1 MIYFLTDTPSSPP
14 PGQPTGERAGQGLG
28 PAAKMARIENQE
40 DKTGG
45 GGGGGISMG
54 VQGSVEDAYLNFLDE
69 INELQE

>member
-1 MIYFLTDTPSSPP
+1 
-14 PGQPTGERAGQGLG
+14 
-28 PAAKMARIENQE
+28 MARIETQE
-40 DKTGG
+40 EKSS

>member
-1 MIYFLTDTPSSPP
+1 
-14 PGQPTGERAGQGLG
+14 
-28 PAAKMARIENQE
+28 MARIENQE
-40 DKTGG
+40 DKT

>member
-1 MIYFLTDTPSSPP
+1 
-14 PGQPTGERAGQGLG
+14 
-28 PAAKMARIENQE
+28 MARIETQE
-40 DKTGG
+40 EKSSGG